1 MRGRHDVPMTST
13 PGRLLLAA
21 GATALAGLL
30 CVVPAT
36 AASAHPVLVRST
48 PAAGS
53 VAPTA
58 PTEVVLAF
66 SEPVR
71 PAPGKVRVVG
81 PDGQPAT
88 RAEATVSER
97 QVTVPLRPD
106 GPQGTY
112 LVSYRVIAADSHPV
126 SGSFTYSVGAPSTTP
141 PALPEEQATD
151 PAVRAAIA
159 AVRYLGYAGLLL
171 LVGAALVLAAL
182 WPHRLPRT
190 GPARLGWTGLGL
202 VAASTLAGLVLQAP
216 YTTGSSLA
224 GVTAADLR
232 DVLGSPFGTAHL
244 TRLGVLVAVAL
255 LLRPV
260 LAGQARAGHRL
271 LLAVLGVVGLTT
283 WPASGHPAGSP
294 MPGISVT
301 ADAAHLASM
310 AAWLGGLVML
320 VTFLLRQADQR
331 ELAAI
336 LPAWDRWATLAVAT
350 LLLSGVLQALVEIG
364 TPDALVSTGYGRLV
378 LVKLG
383 LFAAAL
389 GAATY
394 SRRLVRRELAAAR
407 PGAVRRAAGV
417 ELAITATVLAV
428 AVVLVQT
435 TPGRTAEAEQPA
447 GYATTLTTNR
457 YSLQVQIDPA
467 QVGANT
473 MHLYA
478 YRPDGRPLPVAA
490 WAASATMRSQRNVT
504 PFDITLQPVTDSHAF
519 GEATL
524 PAAGE
529 WSIEITLRTPELGEA
544 SVTAAVTV
552 R

>member
-1 MRGRHDVPMTST
+1 MTST

-30 CVVPAT
+30 CVLPAT
-36 AASAHPVLVRST
+36 PAVAHPVLVRST

-53 VAPTA
+53 VTATA

-71 PAPGKVRVVG
+71 PVPGKVLVVG

-88 RAEATVSER
+88 RAGATASER
-97 QVTVPLRPD
+97 QVIVPLRPD
-106 GPQGTY
+106 GPRGTY

-126 SGSFTYSVGAPSTTP
+126 SGAFTYSVGAPSTTP
-141 PALPEEQATD
+141 PALPEEPTAD
-151 PAVRAAIA
+151 PTIRAAIA
-159 AVRYLGYAGLLL
+159 VVRYLGYAGLPL
-171 LVGAALVLAAL
+171 LVGSALVLAAL

-190 GPARLGWTGLGL
+190 GPARLGWVGLGL

-216 YTTGSSLA
+216 YTTGASLA
-224 GVTAADLR
+224 GITPAGLR

-271 LLAVLGVVGLTT
+271 LLALLGVVGLTT

-294 MPGISVT
+294 VPGISVT
-301 ADAAHLASM
+301 ADAAHLAGM

-320 VTFLLRQADQR
+320 FTFLLRQADQR

-336 LPAWDRWATLAVAT
+336 LPVWGRWATLAIAT
-350 LLLSGVLQALVEIG
+350 LVLSGVLQALVEVG
-364 TPDALVSTGYGRLV
+364 TPAALVGTGYGRLV
-378 LVKLG
+378 LAKVG

-389 GAATY
+389 AAAAY
-394 SRRLVRRELAAAR
+394 SRRLVRHEVAAAR

-428 AVVLVQT
+428 AAVLVQT
-435 TPGRTAEAEQPA
+435 TPGRTAEAEPPT
-447 GYATTLTTNR
+447 GYAATLATNQ
-457 YSLQVQIDPA
+457 YSLQVQVDPA
-467 QVGANT
+467 QVGGNT
-473 MHLYA
+473 LHLYA
-478 YRPDGRPLPVAA
+478 YRPGGRPLQVVA
-490 WAASATMRSQRNVT
+490 WAATAAMPPQRNVT
-504 PFDITLQPVTDSHAF
+504 PFDVRLVPVTDSHAF
-519 GEATL
+519 GEVTL

-529 WSIEITLRTPELGEA
+529 WSIEITLRAPDFGEA
-544 SVTAAVTV
+544 SVTVAVPV